1 MTSEAFKT
9 STEPGQWV
17 TVRQATRLLN
27 VSEKT
32 VYNRINRGEYTSRDN
47 GKTTEVYLL
56 TEWLQGDSEVIQKPS
71 EDYSKTEEAVQKL
84 SEKMIELSER
94 VLKMTE
100 TVSERD
106 NTISNLNAAIQRKML
121 PAVSEPSKD
130 SEALLKR
137 IEELETAL
145 RAERRPWWRFW

>member
-9 STEPGQWV
+9 NTEPGQWV

-56 TEWLQGDSEVIQKPS
+56 TEWLQEDSEVIQKPS
-71 EDYSKTEEAVQKL
+71 GDYSKTEEAVQKL

-100 TVSERD
+100 IVSERD

-137 IEELETAL
+137 IEELEASLT
-145 RAERRPWWRFW
+145 EKERPWWRFW